1 MKFVIEAA
9 GLTAAGGKELALDL
23 MTQLAAHTEHQF
35 TFLVPDLEAYKA
47 ISGSNIR
54 SIGCKRG
61 SALLHGARLLNH
73 EVPRICREE
82 GADACFAWETLC
94 PGSGSAQ
101 RSFCCTI
108 LGSFIVTQ

>member
-9 GLTAAGGKELALDL
+9 GLTVAGGKELALDL

-54 SIGCKRG
+54 AI
-61 SALLHGARLLNH
+61 
-73 EVPRICREE
+73 VCRK
-82 GADACFAWETLC
+82 
-94 PGSGSAQ
+94 GSGLWRRTLREHLITAYG
-101 RSFCCTI
+101 RHA
-108 LGSFIVTQ
+108 